1 MFRDHPIVFGYAFF
15 LIAGVLGAAKP
26 LLAQHHGGGRGISIG
41 YTPGRPDAVE
51 EKDDLKD
58 YHHLLAVQATSQQVT
73 EFQSLLKTVDDAKAT
88 LAGLGTSG
96 KIAPSAVVSLDQA
109 VQSLRAGEQ
118 KFEEGFSEAQK
129 SGLKKVTKRLEHSDS
144 ELDRTSKRLDQITQ
158 HEGSEPEISA
168 AVTEVN
174 KSLSEFSND
183 QLALA
188 KEMSIILAD
197 DSVFTLPESR
207 KQVSLA
213 NQTITLGVTGSL
225 SQSRIE
231 GNVRTFQIDMMAD
244 LSDLE
249 QNVDAIMKAGLSE
262 EKNCGERLQMRH
274 ATLTSLPPDA
284 ALLLQLHYE
293 RWSCIGGFSHEL
305 AESDGSVELKLTPAV
320 DRANSLTVNADLK
333 RIDANGMMESSLRSG
348 TLGEELREKVAHIML
363 TLVRSSSDFKAVL
376 PVAIRSAAQLDRL
389 NFESSAGRLKLRMIG
404 SVQLSNEQVQ
414 ALANE
419 LNQTLAAQSA
429 QASHP

>member
-1 MFRDHPIVFGYAFF
+1 MFRDHPIGLGYAFF
-15 LIAGVLGAAKP
+15 LIAGVLAAAEP

-58 YHHLLAVQATSQQVT
+58 YHHLLAVQATSQQVA
-73 EFQSLLKTVDDAKAT
+73 EFQSLLKTVDDAKAK
-88 LAGLGTSG
+88 LAGLTAGG
-96 KIAPSAVVSLDQA
+96 KLASDAVASFDQA
-109 VQSLRAGEQ
+109 VQDLRTSQ
-118 KFEEGFSEAQK
+118 LKFEEGFSEAQK
-129 SGLKKVTKRLEHSDS
+129 SGLKKVAKRLEHSDS
-144 ELDRTSKRLDQITQ
+144 ELDRTSKRLDQIAQ

-168 AVTEVN
+168 AVTEVD

-197 DSVFTLPESR
+197 DSVFTLPEGK

-213 NQTITLGVTGSL
+213 NQTLTVDISGSL
-225 SQSRIE
+225 SQSRTDS
-231 GNVRTFQIDMMAD
+231 NLRTFQIDMTAD

-249 QNVDAIMKAGLSE
+249 QNVDGIMKAGLSD
-262 EKNCGERLQMRH
+262 EKNCGERLQVRH
-274 ATLTSLPPDA
+274 ATLTSAPPDA

-293 RWSCIGGFSHEL
+293 RWSCIGGFAHEL
-305 AESDGSVELKLTPAV
+305 AESDGSMELKLTPV
-320 DRANSLTVNADLK
+320 IDRANSLTVSADLK
-333 RIDANGMMESSLRSG
+333 RIDANGMMESALRSG
-348 TLGEELREKVAHIML
+348 ALGDELREKAANIML
-363 TLVRSSSDFKAVL
+363 TLARSSSDFKTVL
-376 PVAIRSAAQLDRL
+376 PTAIRSAAQLDRL
-389 NFESSAGRLKLRMIG
+389 NFENSAGRLKLRMIG